1 MSGEVGANMSR
12 AFVKEQHI
20 DTVEHLPDR
29 PVSEHPNSSR
39 PPGKRQIEKRFSA
52 EKAEAVFRSVA
63 GARAIRYRGWR

>member
-29 PVSEHPNSSR
+29 PVSEHPNIVTA
-39 PPGKRQIEKRFSA
+39 PRQTPD
-52 EKAEAVFRSVA
+52 
-63 GARAIRYRGWR
+63 